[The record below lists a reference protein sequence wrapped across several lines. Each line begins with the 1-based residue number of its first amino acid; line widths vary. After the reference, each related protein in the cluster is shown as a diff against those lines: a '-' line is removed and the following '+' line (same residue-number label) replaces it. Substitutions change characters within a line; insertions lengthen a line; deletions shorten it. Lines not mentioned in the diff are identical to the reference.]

1 MVCRVSRG
9 ASRTSGPASA
19 WKSSTVPLVA
29 MLSSLTLGALNTG
42 EHRKCVIKMVQFAL
56 REVRRVNNGESGQSA
71 AEWRK
76 LPFTSDS
83 HTFPSEQFQ
92 VRSSPEICIALVS
105 QVTLHLGLG
114 LHLETSTW
122 LSSPVFMEKS
132 GGGGAASLRVEARGW
147 SLQPAPGKHDGSTV

>member
-1 MVCRVSRG
+1 M
-9 ASRTSGPASA
+9 
-19 WKSSTVPLVA
+19 
-29 MLSSLTLGALNTG
+29 
-42 EHRKCVIKMVQFAL
+42 
-56 REVRRVNNGESGQSA
+56 NNGESGQSA

-76 LPFTSDS
+76 LPLTSDS

-92 VRSSPEICIALVS
+92 VRKQSSLEICIALVP

-132 GGGGAASLRVEARGW
+132 GGGAASLRVEARGW
-147 SLQPAPGKHDGSTV
+147 SLEPAPGIKQAPAAGL

>member
-1 MVCRVSRG
+1 M
-9 ASRTSGPASA
+9 
-19 WKSSTVPLVA
+19 
-29 MLSSLTLGALNTG
+29 
-42 EHRKCVIKMVQFAL
+42 
-56 REVRRVNNGESGQSA
+56 NNGESGQSA

-147 SLQPAPGKHDGSTV
+147 SLQPAPGKHDGSSH